1 MKHDVLYQQ
10 KQAIQSIIICRFI
23 PKMTAFFWPVA
34 NVEQVYEG
42 KLIYITK
49 KNNYDFAPGKILICH
64 ICRWSSYLQQILA
77 VLI

>member
-1 MKHDVLYQQ
+1 
-10 KQAIQSIIICRFI
+10 
-23 PKMTAFFWPVA
+23 MTAFFWPVA

-49 KNNYDFAPGKILICH
+49 KNNYDFATGKIVIYA

-77 VLI
+77 VLTHTLSQDSYYFLFL

>member
-1 MKHDVLYQQ
+1 
-10 KQAIQSIIICRFI
+10 
-23 PKMTAFFWPVA
+23 MTAFFCPVA

-49 KNNYDFAPGKILICH
+49 KNNNDFAPGKILICH

-77 VLI
+77 VLTHTLSQDSYYFLFL